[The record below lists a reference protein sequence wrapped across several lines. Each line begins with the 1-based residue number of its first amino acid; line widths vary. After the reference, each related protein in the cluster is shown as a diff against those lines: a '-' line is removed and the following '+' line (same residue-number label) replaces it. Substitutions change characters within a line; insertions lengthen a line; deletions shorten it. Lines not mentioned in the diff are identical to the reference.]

1 MLGRLFKYEMKA
13 MAKLLI
19 PIYTAFIA
27 ISAISRISLC
37 FWIDESS
44 PLYFLTNIG
53 VFIFAISA
61 VTTLAA
67 TAIIIVWRFYRNT
80 SSDEGYLL
88 FTLPVKTDYIIIS
101 EFLCAFIWS
110 AIMSVAVIIGIFLM
124 IINRDIDGATL
135 SFSYLSELFSQLS
148 ADGIKALFVVL
159 ADLIISTLAEIM
171 MAYCAIALAS
181 LFKKYRLMLSA
192 VFYIALVTIVNL
204 FGTVL
209 LQIVTPSFVQG
220 SYEVETDS
228 MLSFADAFNNYI
240 APEMLSAGVLVDF
253 IYIIV
258 TILAQYFIVRY
269 ILKKHLNIS

>member
-27 ISAISRISLC
+27 ISAISRISLS
-37 FWIDESS
+37 FWVDESS
-44 PLYFLTNIG
+44 PLYFLTDIG
-53 VFIFAISA
+53 IFIFIISA

-110 AIMSVAVIIGIFLM
+110 AIMSVVVVIGVFLM
-124 IINRDIDGATL
+124 IINRNIDGAIL
-135 SFSYLSELFSQLS
+135 SIPYLNELFSQLS

-159 ADLIISTLAEIM
+159 ADFIISTLAEIM
-171 MAYCAIALAS
+171 MAYCAISLAS
-181 LFKKYRLMLSA
+181 LFRKYRLMLSA

-204 FGTVL
+204 FSVVV
-209 LQIVTPSFVQG
+209 LQIITPSFLQE
-220 SYEVETDS
+220 SHEFEVDSILSLTD
-228 MLSFADAFNNYI
+228 AWNNYI
-240 APEMLSAGVLVDF
+240 APEMLSVGFLVDF
-253 IYIIV
+253 IYIII
-258 TILAQYFIVRY
+258 TILAQYFVVRY